1 MSKEEQDARK
11 ELDEILAGLMTDKKM
26 KQSDKQIIAGSL
38 MNQNLNWING
48 NQKAIDNKKSSGI
61 YNNWQSQMDKWRQ
74 SESGQKT
81 IKEVGK
87 KTSISMKGKNSKIII
102 TPAGEFASLT
112 EASLYYK
119 ICKRTLSERMEY
131 YPDQYY
137 YKDKGPGQP
146 RVIHNKFMTEYGPVK
161 SKVAAYQMAKEN
173 GNQTALDINSI
184 HYWFDTMCKLYP
196 KKYYKL

>member
-1 MSKEEQDARK
+1 MSKKNDKARE
-11 ELDEILAGLMTDKKM
+11 ELDAILANLMTDKNM
-26 KQSDKQIIAGSL
+26 KSSDKKIIAGSL
-38 MNQNLNWING
+38 MNQNINWING
-48 NQKAIDNKKSSGI
+48 NQKAINNKKSSGI
-61 YNNWQSQMDKWRQ
+61 YNNWQSKMDKWRQ

-87 KTSISMKGKNSKIII
+87 KTSISMKGKNNKIII
-102 TPAGEFASLT
+102 TPDGEFASLT
-112 EASLYYK
+112 EASLHYK
-119 ICKRTLSERMEY
+119 ICKRTLSERIEY

-146 RVIHNKFMTEYGPVK
+146 RIIHKFMTEYGPAK
-161 SKVAAYQMAKEN
+161 SKVAAHQMAKEN
-173 GNQTALDINSI
+173 NNQSALDTNSV